1 MSNPKVV
8 SAEEAIGTIKSG
20 STVFVGESCGE
31 PQTLVEALV
40 EDRERLKGTRIVESR
55 RMAGS
60 KYARFSDCFHIV
72 TFHVTSD
79 NREAIRSGK
88 ADFLPIKLS
97 ELHAL
102 FRVDGHLPID
112 IALVQ
117 VSPADNQGYCN
128 LGMTV
133 GHTLDAA
140 LSAKKVMAEVNERM
154 PRTFG
159 ETRLHMDRFDY
170 IVETSR
176 ALVEYPSPETGEVDM
191 AVARNVSQ
199 LISDGSV
206 LSLGIGTIPE
216 AVVMSL
222 DGKKDLGV
230 HSGMITDGI
239 IAPIKRKIINNQ
251 QKSIDKGKTVTG
263 VALGTDKL
271 FQFINENPEIE
282 MRPFSYTHALN
293 IIAQL
298 DNFVCVNSAVEVD
311 LTGQVNAE
319 SIGSVQIS
327 TIGGQADFVRGA
339 ALSKGGKNIIA
350 LPATTKSGKN
360 SRIVSRFNEGT
371 IVSTPRYD
379 VQYVVTEYGIADLWG
394 KTLSQ
399 RTEALISI
407 AHPDFRDD
415 LYQASKS

>member
-1 MSNPKVV
+1 MSNPKFV
-8 SAEEAIGTIKSG
+8 SAQEAIRAIRPG
-20 STVFVGESCGE
+20 STVFIGESCGE

-40 EDRERLKGTRIVESR
+40 EDRERLKGTHIIESR
-55 RMAGS
+55 RMDGS
-60 KYARFSDCFHIV
+60 KYARFCDYFHIL
-72 TFHVTSD
+72 TFHLTSD
-79 NREAIRSGK
+79 HREAVRSGK

-97 ELHAL
+97 ELHTL
-102 FRVDGHLPID
+102 FQADGRLPID
-112 IALVQ
+112 VALVQ
-117 VSPADNQGYCN
+117 VSPADNQGYCS
-128 LGMTV
+128 LGVAV

-140 LSAKKVMAEVNERM
+140 VSAKTVIAEVNEQM

-159 ETRLHMDRFDY
+159 ETRLHIDRFDY

-176 ALVEYPSPETGEVDM
+176 SVVEYPSPETGEVDM

-239 IAPIKRKIINNQ
+239 IVPIQQGIINNK
-251 QKSIDKGKTVTG
+251 QKNIDKGKTVTG
-263 VALGTDKL
+263 VASGTEKL
-271 FQFINENPEIE
+271 FQFINNNPEIE
-282 MRPFSYTHALN
+282 MRPYSYTHA
-293 IIAQL
+293 IGTIAQL

-339 ALSKGGKNIIA
+339 ALSKGGKSIIA
-350 LPATTKSGKN
+350 LPSTTKSGKN
-360 SRIVSRFNEGT
+360 SKIVSRFNEGT
-371 IVSTPRYD
+371 IVSTPRHD

-399 RTEALISI
+399 RMDALISI